1 VLAAAALVACSQPPD
16 HVAGRPCAARG
27 PVVPWFHDA
36 TSASG
41 VDFEFAAADFR
52 GGPIAAADT
61 DGDGLVDLLAGS
73 RSGGLAH
80 FRNQGG
86 WSFSEDTAAVGLSL
100 DTPIN
105 FIAPG
110 DLDGDGDRD
119 LLVASDRLLLF
130 ENRGGGEFAA
140 RGELG
145 EGWLTE
151 HILLVD
157 LDADGLLDVYL
168 SNRHR
173 EDRERSRNRLLRNR
187 GGLVLEEVAGA
198 AGADSPGLSW
208 TASAIDADGD
218 GDLDVH
224 VANDTL
230 VADTGKQVLPAAME
244 LPPDAF
250 YRNEWAETGELRL
263 TDVAAE
269 LGLDGP
275 RSSMGGLVADF
286 DGDRSLDLYI
296 TDFGRKKL
304 FAATGEAS
312 FEERGE
318 ELGVAGTTRSDGICA
333 LAANMGDKDC
343 LLLSWGSQLADFDL
357 DGHEDL
363 IVLNGLSQVDGA
375 PAPALVLRG
384 PPPFEEIDAGL
395 GCFEGHGLIAA
406 DLEDDGDL
414 DLVASTRQGPLRL
427 FENQTV
433 SSGAGLHIALAGRRS
448 NRDGFGAVIEVRTV
462 SGRRLMRAV
471 GAGGVAHSSP
481 PPRVHVG
488 LGDDEVADIE
498 VRWPSGARQMAPAP
512 GRQTLVI
519 TEPDEAPE
527 SGP

>member
-1 VLAAAALVACSQPPD
+1 
-16 HVAGRPCAARG
+16 VAGRPCAPRG
-27 PVVPWFHDA
+27 PVVPWFRDA

-86 WSFSEDTAAVGLSL
+86 WSFADNTAAIGLTL
-100 DTPIN
+100 ETPIH

-130 ENRGGGEFAA
+130 ENRGGGDFAA

-145 EGWLTE
+145 DSALTE

-173 EDRERSRNRLLRNR
+173 DDRELSRNRLLHNR
-187 GGLVLEEVAGA
+187 GGLALQDVAGA

-208 TASAIDADGD
+208 TASALDADGD
-218 GDLDVH
+218 GDLDLH

-230 VADTGKQVLPAAME
+230 VADHGQPRPPDVE

-286 DGDRSLDLYI
+286 DGDWRLDLYV

-318 ELGVAGTTRSDGICA
+318 ELGVAGTTRSDGTCA
-333 LAANMGDKDC
+333 LAENMDKKTC
-343 LLLSWGSQLADFDL
+343 LLLSWGSQMGDFDL

-363 IVLNGLSQVDGA
+363 IVLNGVSQIGGL

-384 PPPFEEIDAGL
+384 PPPFQEIDAGL

-406 DLEDDGDL
+406 DLEEDGDL
-414 DLVASTRQGPLRL
+414 DLIAGTREGPLRL

-433 SSGAGLHIALAGRRS
+433 TGGAALQVALEGRRS
-448 NRDGFGAVIEVRTV
+448 NREGLGAVIEVRTA
-462 SGRRLMRAV
+462 SGRRLVRAV

-498 VRWPSGARQMAPAP
+498 VRWPSGARQTAPAP
-512 GRQTLVI
+512 GRETLVI
-519 TEPDEAPE
+519 TEPE
-527 SGP
+527 